1 MQIGMLLPV
10 LLLIAAVIG
19 WVVARIAARRRRVLE
34 RRIETLISGRPLSP
48 AVTPAG
54 SIRLRRTGSPRLQT
68 AARLLRMPVDLP
80 LASIFPP
87 ALIFGI
93 GTALAVGSVWLCHVL
108 AFWPLSVF
116 AGPVVWIVLVRGA
129 FAWELGRYHGQ
140 LVRQLPD
147 TIQLV
152 VSATRAGL
160 PVSEAFRAIAEEM
173 ASPTRDEFIRVERE
187 MALGRTPAEALLA
200 LHERTGV
207 AEYAIFAVTIGVQA
221 RSGGRLAE
229 TIQSL
234 AETVR
239 DRLAIAARAGALA
252 GEAKVSATIMC
263 ILPVLSGLVLSV
275 VNPKHMDILF
285 RDPRGIR
292 LVAFGIITLLLGIV
306 TMRQMIR
313 GATRH

>member
-1 MQIGMLLPV
+1 MRIGILLPV
-10 LLLIAAVIG
+10 LLLIGAVIG
-19 WVVARIAARRRRVLE
+19 WVLTAIAARRRGVLE
-34 RRIETLISGRPLSP
+34 RRIETMISGRPLSL
-48 AVTPAG
+48 AVTAAG
-54 SIRLRRTGSPRLQT
+54 SIRVRRTQSPRLQR

-80 LASIFPP
+80 LANVFPS

-93 GTALAVGSVWLCHVL
+93 GTALAVGSAWLDHVL
-108 AFWPLSVF
+108 TSWPLSVL
-116 AGPVVWIVLVRGA
+116 AGLVVWIVLVRGA
-129 FAWELGRYHGQ
+129 FAWELSRYQAQ

-160 PVSEAFRAIAEEM
+160 PVTEAFRAIAEEM

-229 TIQSL
+229 TIQNL

-239 DRLAIAARAGALA
+239 DRLAIAARAKALA
-252 GEAKVSATIMC
+252 GEAKVSAIIMC
-263 ILPVLSGLVLSV
+263 ILPVISGLVLSV
-275 VNPKHMDILF
+275 VNPKHMGILF
-285 RDPRGIR
+285 HDPRGIR
-292 LVAFGIITLLLGIV
+292 MLAFGVITLLLGIV

-313 GATRH
+313 GATKN